1 MKNINSPLFLLLY
14 NNYFLCVW
22 KFISGWKVFLINHI
36 NTNIA
41 RMNIITSYESMM
53 QDFAIDYL
61 TWFIS
66 WTGNGKIDRTG
77 FQIFGAICYR
87 SDVPRT
93 GYPASPTSF
102 PVAKPSKLEPLFSF
116 NFQACRGWKEILY
129 IQVYISCLKYIFYAC
144 KMHCA
149 HLEKPWPGLRIQ
161 SLRGPRYR
169 NDHRQ

>member
-1 MKNINSPLFLLLY
+1 
-14 NNYFLCVW
+14 
-22 KFISGWKVFLINHI
+22 
-36 NTNIA
+36 
-41 RMNIITSYESMM
+41 MNIITSYESMM

-77 FQIFGAICYR
+77 FKIYGEICYR

-116 NFQACRGWKEILY
+116 NFQACRG
-129 IQVYISCLKYIFYAC
+129 
-144 KMHCA
+144 
-149 HLEKPWPGLRIQ
+149 
-161 SLRGPRYR
+161 
-169 NDHRQ
+169 